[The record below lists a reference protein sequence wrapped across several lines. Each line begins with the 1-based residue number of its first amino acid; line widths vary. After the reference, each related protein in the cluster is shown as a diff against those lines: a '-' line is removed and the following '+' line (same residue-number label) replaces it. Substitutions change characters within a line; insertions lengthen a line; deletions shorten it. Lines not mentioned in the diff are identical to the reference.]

1 MPTKEFSSTSTQFP
15 AFLDHCGCRKSWSD
29 CPLQDRLSK
38 CHTTSVSLLSTRC
51 LSITWLQ
58 QPSLADLFK
67 YLFPEVS
74 LGSMPCHTIIM
85 LFFFIFLGTWLVS
98 SSQNLSHHSA
108 WCKSIHYQQTIFTAY
123 ARSQPWPTTK
133 QWKHARLCDVSQD
146 HYRFLLKWYSWITI
160 KNERGSSAALSAAE
174 QSSMMKAFEYTY
186 TWNF

>member
-1 MPTKEFSSTSTQFP
+1 MSHNFCLSSFNKMPVNNMAP
-15 AFLDHCGCRKSWSD
+15 
-29 CPLQDRLSK
+29 
-38 CHTTSVSLLSTRC
+38 TSVTCRPFQVLIPWSILGVNALSHYHN
-51 LSITWLQ
+51 
-58 QPSLADLFK
+58 A
-67 YLFPEVS
+67 
-74 LGSMPCHTIIM
+74 